1 MLSTIYGKSL
11 GRVYHYI
18 IMFAS
23 SRPTFPWYPD
33 RTTATKANERQNFRG
48 SWLVHWWCW
57 THFRTKSNAVGFA
70 VTLNNRDIWN
80 SYIYSS
86 YHMMLRATNSIGMA
100 SLLWLDGSCTKEWL
114 NVSGSKDSIFALGDA
129 LALFSRTGTWLTFVR
144 FIRVYRDPWRFGT

>member
-1 MLSTIYGKSL
+1 MASPWEGFT
-11 GRVYHYI
+11 

-70 VTLNNRDIWN
+70 VTLNNRDIKN
-80 SYIYSS
+80 SYIL
-86 YHMMLRATNSIGMA
+86 HIIWCWEQQNSIGMT

-129 LALFSRTGTWLTFVR
+129 LALFSRTRTWPTFVR

>member
-1 MLSTIYGKSL
+1 MASPWEGFT
-11 GRVYHYI
+11 

-70 VTLNNRDIWN
+70 VTLNNRDIKN
-80 SYIYSS
+80 SYILHIIWCWEQQTALVWQAYYDLMGAAPRNGSTFQVQRTPFS
-86 YHMMLRATNSIGMA
+86 PWGMRLHCSA
-100 SLLWLDGSCTKEWL
+100 GREHGRHL
-114 NVSGSKDSIFALGDA
+114 SGLSGFTEIPEDLEHKMI
-129 LALFSRTGTWLTFVR
+129 
-144 FIRVYRDPWRFGT
+144 